1 MLAANAD
8 LADKFEFTFLG
19 KGWEPM
25 LERLLGA
32 GWQCRL
38 ITFAENYAEELC
50 RHDVQITP
58 ISIGTGT
65 KGKVLDAITNGLLVI
80 GTPFALENIAVRH
93 GVECLQYERA
103 CEVPALLRDIAN
115 DRRRHEAIAEAGRA
129 AVLREHN
136 RARAS
141 QALFGMF
148 AAKGL

>member
-1 MLAANAD
+1 MH
-8 LADKFEFTFLG
+8 
-19 KGWEPM
+19 
-25 LERLLGA
+25 ERLRCA
-32 GWQCRL
+32 GWQSCL
-38 ITFAENYAEELC
+38 ITFAEDYAEELC

-93 GVECLQYERA
+93 GQECLQYERA
-103 CEVPALLRDIAN
+103 SEVPSMLRDIAGN
-115 DRRRHEAIAEAGRA
+115 RSRYEAMAEAGRE

-148 AAKGL
+148 ACASDGVEL